1 MLSSLLLVLAS
12 VMLLMSARVGVRAE
26 LKMNPAGARLRDFSS
41 RLLVSRGDS
50 AWQRYKELSH
60 RLRLAG
66 YVGLR
71 MHIIVIL
78 MAAAAILLAALAG
91 IGLAQARAASSGQE
105 ESQAFLG
112 AVFGASTMA
121 LVLMYALRA
130 RIESRAIQMEEGI
143 DILLQLTRMLW
154 STGMTIEMMFRQL
167 ALHLQD
173 ISPHLSFEISVAL
186 GRIESG
192 QAREDVLEQL
202 AKCQPYSGM
211 ADYFRM
217 LAQISVSG
225 GRALQS
231 LQVLSD
237 LLRDS
242 RRTRLQEKL
251 TKMSGKMS
259 LVMMLCFFP
268 AMLIF
273 MAGPAAINLGGA
285 LGALTGN

>member
-1 MLSSLLLVLAS
+1 
-12 VMLLMSARVGVRAE
+12 
-26 LKMNPAGARLRDFSS
+26 
-41 RLLVSRGDS
+41 
-50 AWQRYKELSH
+50 
-60 RLRLAG
+60 
-66 YVGLR
+66 
-71 MHIIVIL
+71 

-130 RIESRAIQMEEGI
+130 RIESRAIQVEEGI

-154 STGMTIEMMFRQL
+154 SSGMTIEMMFRQL

-192 QAREDVLEQL
+192 QVREDVLELL
-202 AKCQPYSGM
+202 AKCQPCSGM